1 MAEIFGLVAGVISL
15 VAVTLQATAVA
26 SRMID
31 KTIAAHRAA
40 DEELER
46 LRHNLEEL
54 QRRMEINHEK
64 LESLV
69 SNTKDRGFK
78 KLLQRYTVSPSG

>member
-1 MAEIFGLVAGVISL
+1 MTDPFTLVTGVISL
-15 VAVTLQATAVA
+15 VVVTLQVTASV
-26 SRMID
+26 SKMLD

-46 LRHNLEEL
+46 LRCNLEEL
-54 QRRMEINHEK
+54 QSRMESNHEK
-64 LESLV
+64 LMFLA

-78 KLLQRYTVSPSG
+78 KLLQRYAVSPSG

>member
-1 MAEIFGLVAGVISL
+1 MAELFGVATGVISL
-15 VAVTLQATAVA
+15 IAVTIQATVA
-26 SRMID
+26 ASKRLD

-40 DEELER
+40 DEELEQ

-64 LESLV
+64 LEVLV
-69 SNTKDRGFK
+69 SNTKNRSFK
-78 KLLQRYTVSPSG
+78 KLLQRYAVPPSG